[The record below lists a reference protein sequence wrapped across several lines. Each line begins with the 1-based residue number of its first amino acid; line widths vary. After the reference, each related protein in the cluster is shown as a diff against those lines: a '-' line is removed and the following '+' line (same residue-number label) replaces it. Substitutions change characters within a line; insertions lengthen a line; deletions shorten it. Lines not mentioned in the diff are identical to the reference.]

1 MVLCFM
7 WWRQMLKLKL
17 QYFGH
22 LKKTLMLGKIEG
34 RRRRWQ
40 RIRWL
45 DGITDSVD
53 TSLSKLWEIVKDRE
67 AWHAAGHGVAKS
79 YIWLS
84 DSTTTL
90 WRPKKKTKTKNSVA
104 QLCEQAQQSFYE
116 MLARM
121 EVTHGPKHGLQQ
133 SKSDLI
139 IATVEDPAYQQKI
152 PALNSQYGSDSWRD
166 PSAP

>member
-1 MVLCFM
+1 
-7 WWRQMLKLKL
+7 MLKLEL

-34 RRRRWQ
+34 RRRRRWQ

-53 TSLSKLWEIVKDRE
+53 TSLNKLREIVTDRE
-67 AWHAAGHGVAKS
+67 AWRAAGHGVAKS
-79 YIWLS
+79 QIWLS

-90 WRPKKKTKTKNSVA
+90 WRPKKKKKKYSVV

-121 EVTHGPKHGLQQ
+121 EITHGPKHGLQL

-152 PALNSQYGSDSWRD
+152 PALNSQYGSNSWRD
-166 PSAP
+166 PSVP